1 MIVGANRRRTRV
13 ARVAAA
19 KKAALATRTQDL
31 RREVQNLRTMVQ
43 ASRITMK
50 KVSLSLMQ
58 SEQIIHLLFDMINL

>member
-1 MIVGANRRRTRV
+1 V

-19 KKAALATRTQDL
+19 KKAALAMRTRDL